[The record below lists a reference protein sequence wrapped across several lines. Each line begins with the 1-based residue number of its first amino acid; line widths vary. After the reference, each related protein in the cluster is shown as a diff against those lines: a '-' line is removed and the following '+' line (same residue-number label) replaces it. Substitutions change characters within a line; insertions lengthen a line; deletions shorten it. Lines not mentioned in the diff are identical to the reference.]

1 MIWATIKRIDA
12 IRAKRNKPHF
22 PWSFA
27 WALGCQWRL
36 KLLLAWPWNRGGLTL
51 PACDLGNLFY
61 IWGGMWCWEGP
72 GKGWPKFLLTHKQPG
87 QMQRNL
93 LDLCLNW
100 LRWFRDLEMQSVQNT
115 GDFFRTALGMYRKQY
130 MGWKEGVAYLTVNP
144 EKQLLR
150 SNRFWDIFPWLLAR
164 KKVFIKMR
172 EGSHVKNTLHDFVG
186 HVVCHTHALC
196 SQK

>member
-1 MIWATIKRIDA
+1 MIWATTKSIDA

-27 WALGCQWRL
+27 WALGCKWRL

-115 GDFFRTALGMYRKQY
+115 RRFFLELLWGCTGNSI
-130 MGWKEGVAYLTVNP
+130 WV
-144 EKQLLR
+144 EKRGLHIWLWTQR
-150 SNRFWDIFPWLLAR
+150 SSYWGQTDSGISFF
-164 KKVFIKMR
+164 
-172 EGSHVKNTLHDFVG
+172 GY
-186 HVVCHTHALC
+186 
-196 SQK
+196 